1 MAMPSSSVKA
11 TYSLDPETVR
21 LLERMARTW
30 NVSKSEALR
39 RAIHLSSAA
48 MPSETEAPL
57 AAFDRLRASTTL
69 REPQVRR
76 WLADVA
82 AERKTGK

>member
-1 MAMPSSSVKA
+1 MAMPTSTVKA

-21 LLERMARTW
+21 LLERMARKW

-39 RAIHLSSAA
+39 RAIHLGSAA
-48 MPSETEAPL
+48 MPPETEAPL
-57 AAFDRLRASTTL
+57 AAFDRMRASTML

-76 WLADVA
+76 WLQDIK
-82 AERKTGK
+82 AERKSGK

>member
-11 TYSLDPETVR
+11 TYSLDLDTVR
-21 LLERMARTW
+21 MLERMARKW

-48 MPSETEAPL
+48 MPPESEAPL

-76 WLADVA
+76 WLEDIA
-82 AERKTGK
+82 AERKRGK

>member
-21 LLERMARTW
+21 LLERMARKW

-39 RAIHLSSAA
+39 RAIHLSSTT
-48 MPSETEAPL
+48 MPNETEAPL

-69 REPQVRR
+69 GEPQVRR
-76 WLADVA
+76 WLKDIA
-82 AERKTGK
+82 AERKSGK